1 MVGPSQPIVATLGDD
16 IMLPSHLE
24 AAVDAADT
32 TVEWRTS
39 LSVNKLKHGDI
50 SLKLYKAK
58 LSDEGTY
65 RCFNPTLDKESSVE
79 LMVVASLTI
88 SLMRTEINENIIE
101 VVLQCESTGWYPEPE
116 VFWLDGEGNLLSAGP
131 TETVRGPDDLYT
143 VSSRV
148 TVEKRHSNSFTCRV
162 QQNHTNQTRE
172 THIHVPDD
180 FFSSL
185 CSFAAPIS
193 VSLAVVLVVFLA
205 GALVVWK
212 WRRKQNRNNNREQLP
227 SLKDTTELQMLNG
240 EEKETQDVISENT
253 KIKDLDEE
261 KANLDAHL
269 GEIEEKRNDVV
280 GVLNLLKA
288 YKTDL
293 DNQLHL
299 IILKKHD
306 VVISIEESVKYID
319 EKKNEYESPGTKTN
333 TDTVKKELEKQ
344 LQDTDTLLMSVFNVI
359 KMVEEKKKELDKL
372 REEINKQLMEVE
384 EQRDGIHS
392 SL

>member
-1 MVGPSQPIVATLGDD
+1 
-16 IMLPSHLE
+16 
-24 AAVDAADT
+24 
-32 TVEWRTS
+32 
-39 LSVNKLKHGDI
+39 
-50 SLKLYKAK
+50 
-58 LSDEGTY
+58 
-65 RCFNPTLDKESSVE
+65 
-79 LMVVASLTI
+79 
-88 SLMRTEINENIIE
+88 
-101 VVLQCESTGWYPEPE
+101 
-116 VFWLDGEGNLLSAGP
+116 
-131 TETVRGPDDLYT
+131 
-143 VSSRV
+143 
-148 TVEKRHSNSFTCRV
+148 
-162 QQNHTNQTRE
+162 
-172 THIHVPDD
+172 
-180 FFSSL
+180 
-185 CSFAAPIS
+185 
-193 VSLAVVLVVFLA
+193 
-205 GALVVWK
+205 
-212 WRRKQNRNNNREQLP
+212 
-227 SLKDTTELQMLNG
+227 MLNG

-306 VVISIEESVKYID
+306 VVISIEENVKYID

-392 SL
+392 SLLEVVFLFFFFWIY